1 MKLLKFYATWC
12 APCKGLTMTLNSI
25 SDQIT
30 DSVTVVEIDVDQDMD
45 NARKYNVRGVPT
57 VVILDDEDK
66 ELRRFSGTMDAP
78 ALLTFIKGV

>member
-30 DSVTVVEIDVDQDMD
+30 DAVTVVNIDIDADMD
-45 NARKYNVRGVPT
+45 SARKYNVRGVPT
-57 VVILDDEDK
+57 MVIEDDDGK
-66 ELRRFSGTMDAP
+66 EVRRATGTMDAP
-78 ALLTFIKGV
+78 ALLKFIKGE